1 LIIQLGVKECILT
14 VNDKKKDHDL
24 AALYGVIDR
33 CGIVISEKRAADF
46 TTKDIEGDIKRLLGK
61 DTEAPTLRIDLPFLH
76 GFDRAQLNSICMSQ
90 WEPLLRLSN
99 ILAYSLSHLLLLI
112 SVNV

>member
-1 LIIQLGVKECILT
+1 LT

-24 AALYGVIDR
+24 AALYGVVDR

-61 DTEAPTLRIDLPFLH
+61 DTEAPTLRNSLQSPTSDLS
-76 GFDRAQLNSICMSQ
+76 SIRSASRNGSRCLTHQIPWRTCPPRIS
-90 WEPLLRLSN
+90 LLTRS
-99 ILAYSLSHLLLLI
+99 
-112 SVNV
+112 